1 MVTIIR
7 QAYIDK
13 IEKYLGKET
22 IIVLVGQR
30 RVGKSYMMK
39 TVRDQKASN
48 PDNNIIYIDKE
59 KREFDSIRNYQDLNQ
74 YIDEHFVPANTTI
87 FSSTRYKTS
96 RSLSEAS
103 EVSVPNQT
111 PTSSSLVAM
120 PRC

>member
-1 MVTIIR
+1 MATIIR

-74 YIDEHFVPANTTI
+74 YMAVCLAWQKSDWKKTMPVNIRWTY
-87 FSSTRYKTS
+87 STQY
-96 RSLSEAS
+96 
-103 EVSVPNQT
+103 
-111 PTSSSLVAM
+111 
-120 PRC
+120 C